1 MTRTECPLSGAGL
14 QPKSDGNKTWTVFET
29 KVLPVTADAVAPDGS
44 DVRILLGLAGA
55 SMAHFELRAEAASVA
70 VHHRTVEEIWYVLSG
85 RGEMWRREAGEEAT
99 AELTPGVCLTIP
111 PNTEFQFRSRG
122 PEPLRAVAITV
133 PPWPGDGEA
142 IRSDG
147 PWAAS
152 VEPGPGLVER

>member
-1 MTRTECPLSGAGL
+1 VTRPNPAGL
-14 QPKSDGNKTWTVFET
+14 QHKSDGNKTRTVFET